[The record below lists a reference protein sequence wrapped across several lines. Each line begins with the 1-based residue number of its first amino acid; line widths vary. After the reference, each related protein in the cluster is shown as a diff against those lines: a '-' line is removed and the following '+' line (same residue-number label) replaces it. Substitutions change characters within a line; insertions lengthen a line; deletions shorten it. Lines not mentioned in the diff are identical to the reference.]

1 MMQRPPPNSTADARQ
16 RCRTGSRHEAVS
28 WLSIPHRLPGSKL
41 EPKKIEMRIGKVA
54 PPVRVLAID
63 DLRLLRMQHQLAG
76 PKAGSQC
83 APQNLRLL
91 GVVAMT
97 DRIVRVA
104 LERNVREL
112 PRHPHVEHVMQEQ
125 VRQQR

>member
-1 MMQRPPPNSTADARQ
+1 MR
-16 RCRTGSRHEAVS
+16 SRNEA
-28 WLSIPHRLPGSKL
+28 LSRFSFPKCLPGSKL
-41 EPKKIEMRIGKVA
+41 KPKKIEMRIGKVA

-63 DLRLLRMQHQLAG
+63 DLRLLRMQHQIAG

-91 GVVAMT
+91 GVVAIT

-112 PRHPHVEHVMQEQ
+112 PRHPHVEHAMQEQ